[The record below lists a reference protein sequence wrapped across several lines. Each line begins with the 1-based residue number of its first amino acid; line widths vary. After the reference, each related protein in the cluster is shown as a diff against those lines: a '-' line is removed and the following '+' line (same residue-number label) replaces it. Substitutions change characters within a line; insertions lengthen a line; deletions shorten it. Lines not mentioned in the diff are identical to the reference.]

1 MTYEKVC
8 ERGAANGRTSRR
20 DGSSQIIPR
29 VVIDARTTTVSS
41 SAREGRHKENRRSVY
56 RRGLIATRC
65 MNKSLTGAGF
75 QFGIDALLTSGT
87 GYYLFRLHFELDSS
101 IALAL
106 FKLF

>member
-1 MTYEKVC
+1 TRWPRDWSSDVCSSDLEKVC

-56 RRGLIATRC
+56 RCGLIATRC
-65 MNKSLTGAGF
+65 MINIVMRSEERRVGK
-75 QFGIDALLTSGT
+75 
-87 GYYLFRLHFELDSS
+87 ECSS
-101 IALAL
+101 CGE
-106 FKLF
+106 